1 MTLSRAQA
9 LFREAVHDLAEE
21 PNPLNVQRYL
31 AASQILDRAGP
42 AEPAAMNSKS
52 NAAAKSEGQRVGAL
66 VLESS

>member
-1 MTLSRAQA
+1 MTLSSAQA

-42 AEPAAMNSKS
+42 AEPAA
-52 NAAAKSEGQRVGAL
+52 SEGQRVGAL
-66 VLESS
+66 ALENS